1 MIDVH
6 AHLCFKEFNKMRDA
20 VVMQSKAA
28 GLDAVINCALPE
40 DLKES
45 FELMK
50 KYPDFVFTTVGLHP
64 LDIKDMSQKEID
76 AHFDF
81 IREHADEIA
90 AIGEIGLEKKDVAD
104 EVFLLRSKEIFV
116 QALDIAKELKKPVVL
131 HLRKAEQEGFDTVIK
146 ENMKEVVFHYYSGNM
161 TLAKQI
167 IENGYYISIPT
178 TINNRSTLKD
188 IAKKMPL
195 EQILTETD
203 APFSGPVENQDNV
216 PQNIRLTIEKIAEL
230 RKMSF
235 EEVDKQT
242 TENAKRIFH
251 L

>member
-6 AHLCFKEFNKMRDA
+6 AHLCFGEFSKMKDA

-28 GLDAVINCALPE
+28 GLDAIVNCSLPS

-50 KYPDFVFTTVGLHP
+50 KYPDFIFTTVGLHP
-64 LDIKDMSQKEID
+64 NDIEEMAQKEIA

-90 AIGEIGLEKKDVAD
+90 AIGEIGLEKKDAS
-104 EVFLLRSKEIFV
+104 EEKFSKQKETFI
-116 QALDIAKELKKPVVL
+116 QELDLAKELQKPVVL
-131 HLRKAEQEGFDTVIK
+131 HLRKAEQEGFDTVVK

-167 IENGYYISIPT
+167 IEKGFYISIPT

-188 IAKKMPL
+188 ICKKLPL
-195 EQILTETD
+195 ENLLTETD
-203 APFSGPVENQDNV
+203 SPFSSPIPDAENF
-216 PQNIRLTIEKIAEL
+216 PQNIKITITKIAEL
-230 RKMSF
+230 RNIPIK
-235 EEVDKQT
+235 EIDRIT
-242 TENAKRIFH
+242 TENAKRIFRI
-251 L
+251 

>member
-6 AHLCFKEFNKMRDA
+6 CHLCFGEFSKMKDA
-20 VVMQSKAA
+20 VVQQSKQA
-28 GLDAVINCALPE
+28 GLDALVNCALPA

-64 LDIKDMSQKEID
+64 LDIKEMTQKEID
-76 AHFDF
+76 SHFDF
-81 IREHADEIA
+81 IREHADEIV
-90 AIGEIGLEKKDVAD
+90 AIGEIGLEKKDIVD
-104 EVFLLRSKEIFV
+104 EEFLQRTNGIFI
-116 QALDIAKELKKPVVL
+116 QELDLAKELNKPVVL
-131 HLRKAEQEGFDTVIK
+131 HLRKAEQEGFDAVVA

-167 IENGYYISIPT
+167 VEKGFYISIPT

-188 IAKKMPL
+188 IAKKLPL
-195 EQILTETD
+195 EFLLTETD
-203 APFSGPVENQDNV
+203 SPFSSPIPNTTNV
-216 PQNIRLTIEKIAEL
+216 PQNIKVTIAKIAEL
-230 RKMSF
+230 RKMPIA
-235 EEVDKQT
+235 EVNRIT
-242 TENAKRIFH
+242 TENAKRVFR